1 VADSA
6 PPREH
11 QGEEGACDTCGY
23 IHGEDLYCF
32 ESADLHADAFAALSV
47 RAFENDSWAEI
58 APEVFNDYDSRMA
71 VSHKTIHQA
80 VVTLQ
85 ASGGI
90 SAASDPRRTDLTEEL
105 VERMLIHFPNQQ
117 DVTSHT
123 SPSDEARLVEATG
136 FFERRRS
143 GELTERRLL
152 GITKDA
158 QVVVHLVLL
167 WLPQTFPPSCTVS
180 CMEWYVL
187 RRYCRGLCCM
197 SYALTDCVASLGEM
211 GDNWSDWVRR
221 ADWWLLSATSERD
234 LGFAK
239 SCRRWVVRCV
249 SLMHVFSCIRGEPN
263 PVVGDLVHR

>member
-1 VADSA
+1 
-6 PPREH
+6 
-11 QGEEGACDTCGY
+11 
-23 IHGEDLYCF
+23 
-32 ESADLHADAFAALSV
+32 LHADAFAALSV

-71 VSHKTIHQA
+71 VNHKTIHQT

-90 SAASDPRRTDLTEEL
+90 SINAASDPRRTDLTEEL
-105 VERMLIHFPNQQ
+105 VERMRVHFPNQQ

-187 RRYCRGLCCM
+187 RRYCRGLRCM

-221 ADWWLLSATSERD
+221 ADWCLRIYSPRLLKEIRGSPNVAARGRP
-234 LGFAK
+234 L
-239 SCRRWVVRCV
+239 WI
-249 SLMHVFSCIRGEPN
+249 SLMHASVEIRIQLLETWFSGRGGQHWIKMLLEAIR
-263 PVVGDLVHR
+263 